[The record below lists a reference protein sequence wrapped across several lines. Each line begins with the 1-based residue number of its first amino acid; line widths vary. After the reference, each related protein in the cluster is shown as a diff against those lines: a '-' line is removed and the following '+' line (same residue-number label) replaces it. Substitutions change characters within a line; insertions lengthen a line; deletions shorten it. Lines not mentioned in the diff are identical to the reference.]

1 MPWGIRCAAEFHTG
15 LSERPT
21 SFRLAMRSFS
31 SLFCYALFQSR
42 KLCGTFLFLLL
53 TFVCRTPWKA
63 KPPVFFKLSSV
74 FAFLQKIIQTT
85 LLVVWIIAY
94 FHKIGLCRGIFILLP
109 IPLCV
114 PILSDLLEN
123 IKGEELEGDRKRIG
137 TFLIGK
143 KTIKIQ
149 SDAADL

>member
-1 MPWGIRCAAEFHTG
+1 MFSVYPSIC
-15 LSERPT
+15 
-21 SFRLAMRSFS
+21 LAS
-31 SLFCYALFQSR
+31 SGYNSLYS
-42 KLCGTFLFLLL
+42 FLFSGYGIQKLSFQGVQVVPHRRGLLEISL
-53 TFVCRTPWKA
+53 KA
-63 KPPVFFKLSSV
+63 KLPIFFKLSSV

-94 FHKIGLCRGIFILLP
+94 FHKIGFCRGIFSLLP

-123 IKGEELEGDRKRIG
+123 IKSEELEGDRKRIG